1 MKILFILLFTL
12 LSGCTTLMI
21 DNSISEYQ
29 KVKNQISLGDSKEKV
44 LSLLEPI
51 QPQMSRYSKGI
62 ESYMQGNEVIEIFYA
77 RSLRQADGLTT
88 DDEFTPYTFKDGTL
102 VAVGWASM
110 GNVKTQ
116 GQARDVNNTTINNST
131 TIID

>member
-1 MKILFILLFTL
+1 MKILFTLLFIF
-12 LSGCTTLMI
+12 LSGCAIVQI
-21 DNSISEYQ
+21 DGSISEYQ
-29 KVKNQISLGDSKEKV
+29 KVKKQISLGDSKEKV
-44 LSLLEPI
+44 LSLLDPI
-51 QPQMSRYSKGI
+51 QPQKSSYSKGM
-62 ESYMQGNEVIEIFYA
+62 ESYMQGNDIIEIFYA

-88 DDEFTPYTFKDGTL
+88 DDEFTPYTFKNGTL

-116 GQARDVNNTTINNST
+116 GQARDINNTTINNST